1 MCRPEASSDGSQARL
16 NQRWSN
22 GENVRPVESYLVIG
36 RLFEGSPGW
45 SLDRGIRNGGGVP
58 RWCDLHPGD
67 LYAQTSEVLRIM
79 TEAIEELGGS
89 IEDVIRTRV
98 FVTDITRWEEAGRA
112 HGEVFGDV
120 VPASAFLEVSRLLH
134 RDMLVEIEATAYVE

>member
-1 MCRPEASSDGSQARL
+1 MDPRRDGIKGEVMVRTSVPSNRIWSSVGYSSAVCVGPLVEVSGTAAASPDSA
-16 NQRWSN
+16 
-22 GENVRPVESYLVIG
+22 I
-36 RLFEGSPGW
+36 
-45 SLDRGIRNGGGVP
+45 
-58 RWCDLHPGD
+58 LHPGD
-67 LYAQTSEVLRIM
+67 LYAQTSEVLRII

-112 HGEVFGDV
+112 HGEVYGDV

-134 RDMLVEIEATAYVE
+134 PDMLVEIEATA